1 MIQLIDKVDAGTR
14 VVRGKAAAGALNS
27 LPRETLGLV
36 FASWRMMLWRV
47 QRIILTF
54 LAWAGTAWAQVTVTT
69 ENDPVQVL
77 DAVEVRTDDL
87 EDEFDVTGLGYL
99 DAERRDPPFSN
110 DLLYGELQEDE
121 LAGELD
127 LELSQVAVTSA
138 ADLAT
143 GSDRVN
149 LRGFPTPRL
158 RNAFVQTG
166 VPEVLGT
173 ARRETI
179 QGPLTS
185 VTGRGAPGGIENYM
199 TARPPGKA
207 RTRFDVEAGTD
218 EQIRAQFETGGPL
231 AKWGQTRAFQRV
243 ALAID
248 RRDGPE
254 NLAYRETTTLSAAVT
269 LRHSRA
275 HSTLWQL
282 DYSGYQGNPSPGIPA
297 YRETSNGPVI
307 GPYLPL
313 ADFHAYGPNAGVTR
327 RTGSTNVQYEGQ
339 PSRVLTVRAAVQG
352 MIRDLKEDR
361 FTRGDYLLD
370 VERFAGTREP
380 QRIEQPFRAL
390 AFDSDFTWRFAWRGM
405 DHKVLLSTEVVRTT
419 NSHEQRGLDAAERA
433 ALPLSVRRFDPFEPD
448 YFRPALTPSSYRR
461 VITDRDEV
469 TQYWGNSI
477 SDRTAIA
484 DGRLVLTTGL
494 RHDRVDLQLND
505 LTPNADQR
513 AVDASTDELTYHL
526 GGNLI
531 VLPNRLLAYANAS
544 TAFEPSTRVDRRTG
558 AIQGNETTAGF
569 EAGFKGF
576 GWDRRLSYTL
586 HGFSF
591 TNRNISRRN
600 PLYRDPIAD
609 ADQSQPEL
617 IAAGRERFQG
627 ATLDLRVK
635 ASPTWQMQGKIA
647 FTDAITERSPDLP
660 EEEGRP
666 IARVPSWTGAVSS
679 RHSWQD
685 GALAGWSASS
695 SVVYVGSYVQTYADN
710 RHAELAYPGYTYV
723 SAGLGYQWK
732 TGLRSHSLSLR
743 ARNVLDA
750 DLLAR
755 AGRTGSDPALSL
767 GYRLQY

>member
-1 MIQLIDKVDAGTR
+1 MRDFFYL
-14 VVRGKAAAGALNS
+14 
-27 LPRETLGLV
+27 RETRGLV
-36 FASWRMMLWRV
+36 FASSRVMLSRV
-47 QRIILTF
+47 QRILVVLFIL
-54 LAWAGTAWAQVTVTT
+54 LRSASAQVSATADH
-69 ENDPVQVL
+69 DPVQVL
-77 DAVEVRTDDL
+77 EEVVVRTDEL
-87 EDEFDVTGLGYL
+87 EDDFDVTGMGYL
-99 DAERRDPPFSN
+99 EAERRDPPFSN
-110 DLLYGELQEDE
+110 DLLYGESAEDE
-121 LAGELD
+121 LGGELD

-149 LRGFPTPRL
+149 LRGFPTPQL

-166 VPEVLGT
+166 MPEVLGA

-179 QGPLTS
+179 QGPLTP
-185 VTGRGAPGGIENYM
+185 VTGRGAPGGIQNYM
-199 TARPPGKA
+199 TVRPPGKA
-207 RTRFDVEAGTD
+207 RTRLSVEAGTD
-218 EQIRAQFETGGPL
+218 QQVRASYETGGPL
-231 AKWGQTRAFQRV
+231 TPWGKTKVFQRV
-243 ALAID
+243 ALNYD
-248 RRDGPE
+248 RREGPE
-254 NLAYRETTTLSAAVT
+254 DFATRESTNLSAAIT

-275 HSTLWQL
+275 HSTLWQF
-282 DYSGYQGNPSPGIPA
+282 DYSGYEGNPSPGIPA
-297 YRETSNGPVI
+297 YRETASGPVL

-313 ADFHAYGPNAGVTR
+313 AKFHAYGPDAGVSR
-327 RTGSTNVQYEGQ
+327 RTGSMNVQYEGQ
-339 PSRVLTVRAAVQG
+339 PSRTLTVRAALQG
-352 MIRDLKEDR
+352 MVRELEEDR

-370 VERFAGTREP
+370 AKRFAGNREP
-380 QRIEQPFRAL
+380 QHIAQPFRAL
-390 AFDSDFTWRFAWRGM
+390 AFDSDMTWRFDWRGM
-405 DHKVLLSTEVVRTT
+405 DHKVLASTEVVRTDT
-419 NSHEQRGLDAAERA
+419 TREQRGLDAAERA

-448 YFRPALTPSSYRR
+448 YFRPEFTASSYRR

-484 DGRLVLTTGL
+484 DGRVVLTAGL
-494 RHDRVDLQLND
+494 RHDRVDLELTD
-505 LTPNADQR
+505 RTPNADQS
-513 AVDASTDELTYHL
+513 AVQATTDELTYHV

-531 VLPNRLLAYANAS
+531 VVPNRLLAYANTS

-558 AIQGNETTAGF
+558 AIQGNETTGGI

-576 GWDRRLSYTL
+576 AWDRRVGFTL

-627 ATLDLRVK
+627 ATLDVRVK
-635 ASPTWQMQGKIA
+635 AAETWQLQGKVTY
-647 FTDAITERSPDLP
+647 TDAITERSPDLP

-666 IARVPSWTGAVSS
+666 IARVPRWTGALSS
-679 RHSWQD
+679 RHTWRN
-685 GALAGWSASS
+685 GNLAGWSASTS
-695 SVVYVGSYVQTYADN
+695 LVYVGDYVQTYADD
-710 RHAELAYPGYTYV
+710 RYAELAYPGYTYL

-732 TGLRSHSLSLR
+732 TGVRSHSLDLR

-750 DLLAR
+750 DLLER
-755 AGRTGSDPALSL
+755 AGRTGSDAAVSL